1 MCRKRKLPT
10 SNGMNKSILVSICI
24 SLVLVFGAFWFASR
38 APGTDSGSA
47 VSVVDGKQLIDITA
61 KGGYSPRVILASAG
75 VPTILRVATRGT
87 FDCSASLV
95 IPKLQYQKF
104 LSPTGTE
111 EIPISA
117 EEAQGTMQGLCS
129 MGMYNF
135 QIKFQ

>member
-1 MCRKRKLPT
+1 MSKA
-10 SNGMNKSILVSICI
+10 ILISICA
-24 SLVLVFGAFWFASR
+24 SLLLIFGAFWFASKP
-38 APGTDSGSA
+38 AGVDNETA
-47 VSVVDGKQLIDITA
+47 VSVVDGKQIVDISA
-61 KGGYSPRVILASAG
+61 KGGYFPRVVLAKAG
-75 VPTILRVATRGT
+75 MPTVLRVSTRGT

>member
-1 MCRKRKLPT
+1 
-10 SNGMNKSILVSICI
+10 MNKSILISVCI
-24 SLVLVFGAFWFASR
+24 SALLIFGAFWFT
-38 APGTDSGSA
+38 GGSVGVDNETA

-75 VPTILRVATRGT
+75 VPTTLRVNTKGT

>member
-1 MCRKRKLPT
+1 MQ
-10 SNGMNKSILVSICI
+10 KSILVSICV
-24 SLVLVFGAFWFASR
+24 SLLLIFGAFWFAGKP
-38 APGTDSGSA
+38 AGIDNASA
-47 VSVVDGKQLIDITA
+47 VSIVDGKQLIDISA
-61 KGGYSPRVILASAG
+61 KGGYSPRIVLAKAG
-75 VPTILRVATRGT
+75 LPTTLRVATRGT

-117 EEAQGTMQGLCS
+117 EQAQGTMQGLCS